1 LSARYF
7 REPDGPKFDMFK
19 GTDAAGNTI
28 WRTSGLQDR
37 GQYTV
42 ELTWMNVRMEGIFNS
57 DPYNVASPTTTVTGI
72 EVFENATPPDP
83 PVVVSESGSAGGA
96 FEVTFE
102 PDLGVN
108 YRKTELW

>member
-1 LSARYF
+1 
-7 REPDGPKFDMFK
+7 
-19 GTDAAGNTI
+19 
-28 WRTSGLQDR
+28 LQDR

-108 YRKTELW
+108 YRKTELWRGGVGSPFSSATFVKQSFAASQQVT